1 MCYGDN
7 CFPFFVNNVIFA
19 AAILFSGNNYT
30 KIALLCKFLNLQH
43 IKKQP
48 TTRFSVR
55 NDSPGH
61 SAQYCL
67 YTLMDTETK
76 KIADIQVVDK
86 RETGLKSAAMEK
98 LGLQRG
104 LHALAGTV
112 NICELATDAST
123 SIMAMLG

>member
-1 MCYGDN
+1 MTQVLANKNLVLCGD
-7 CFPFFVNNVIFA
+7 
-19 AAILFSGNNYT
+19 G
-30 KIALLCKFLNLQH
+30 
-43 IKKQP
+43 
-48 TTRFSVR
+48 R

-104 LHALAGTV
+104 LQRGLHALAGTV

>member
-1 MCYGDN
+1 MCPTIDDFWSEERETVIQMLANKNLVLCGD
-7 CFPFFVNNVIFA
+7 
-19 AAILFSGNNYT
+19 G
-30 KIALLCKFLNLQH
+30 
-43 IKKQP
+43 
-48 TTRFSVR
+48 R